1 MHRNISV
8 QGNGLNGFMFDF
20 FVVDYNVIA
29 ISGIINIHLFNEQT
43 WYKIMFRLIK
53 RCWLDY

>member
-20 FVVDYNVIA
+20 FFVDYNVIA
-29 ISGIINIHLFNEQT
+29 ISGIINIHHYLMN
-43 WYKIMFRLIK
+43 KLDIK
-53 RCWLDY
+53 